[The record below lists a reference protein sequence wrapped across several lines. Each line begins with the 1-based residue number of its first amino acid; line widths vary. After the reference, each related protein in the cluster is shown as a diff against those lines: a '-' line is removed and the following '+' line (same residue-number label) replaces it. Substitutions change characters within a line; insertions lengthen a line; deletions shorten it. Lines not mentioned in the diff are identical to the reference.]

1 MPLAVLKISFVIW
14 LLPTHPSL
22 DIFIEQGDING
33 SRKAKSPRCK
43 SFLRA
48 FSNSSVGYLCPL
60 RIAKE
65 GLTQGQRLNLTA
77 LRHNHLNWKKAYKL
91 LSVWDLTGS
100 CWNQDWTRSC
110 PQLIHTNVNGSIFRY
125 IMLPFHLMVSLIPL
139 LPKFRLCKFCYSSGT
154 IQREKQR
161 KIPAPK
167 MVSFSF
173 KWVSKSHTDK
183 MYTTSRLTPW

>member
-22 DIFIEQGDING
+22 DILLNKVISTDLGRPNHRGVSHFYALFRTAVWVI
-33 SRKAKSPRCK
+33 
-43 SFLRA
+43 
-48 FSNSSVGYLCPL
+48 LCPL

-139 LPKFRLCKFCYSSGT
+139 LPKFKLCKFCYTSGT

>member
-1 MPLAVLKISFVIW
+1 MISKDLGRPNHRGVSHFYALFRTAVWVI
-14 LLPTHPSL
+14 
-22 DIFIEQGDING
+22 
-33 SRKAKSPRCK
+33 
-43 SFLRA
+43 
-48 FSNSSVGYLCPL
+48 LCPL

-91 LSVWDLTGS
+91 HSVWSYETSLVRDE
-100 CWNQDWTRSC
+100 TRTEPAAA

-139 LPKFRLCKFCYSSGT
+139 LPKFKLCKFCYTSGT

-167 MVSFSF
+167 MVSFFPSNGSANHTQI
-173 KWVSKSHTDK
+173 KCIQRHDWHPDNMILTVS
-183 MYTTSRLTPW
+183 